1 MRGPDVTVVIPVY
14 NEEGFLGRTL
24 DALSHAGGNI
34 EVIVVD
40 GQSSDGTV
48 DVANAAG
55 ARVLSAD
62 RGRGLQ
68 LHTGARAASAPVL
81 WFLHADTIVPPEA
94 VEAILESL
102 RTPDVVGGNFRLRFD
117 GDSRGARQL
126 TVIYPKLR
134 ALGLCYGDSG
144 IFVRRS
150 VYDEVGGFQ
159 PYPIFEDVDLIRRI
173 KRRGRFVL
181 LNSCLLTSSRRFE
194 QRSFAG
200 MFAQWS
206 ALQVLYWMG
215 VSPFRLGHWYTP
227 KPTVSATTTPR
238 PAFRD

>member
-14 NEEGFLGRTL
+14 NEERFLGRTL
-24 DALSHAGGNI
+24 DALSRVGGKV
-34 EVIVVD
+34 ELIVVD

-48 DVANAAG
+48 GIASAAG
-55 ARVLSAD
+55 ARILSAD
-62 RGRGLQ
+62 RGRGSQ
-68 LHTGARAASAPVL
+68 LHAGASAASAPVL
-81 WFLHADTIVPPEA
+81 WFLHADTTVPPGA
-94 VEAILESL
+94 VDAMLESL
-102 RTPDVVGGNFRLRFD
+102 QTPRVAGGNFRLRFD

-126 TVIYPKLR
+126 TAIYPKLR

-159 PYPIFEDVDLIRRI
+159 PYPIFEDLDLVRKI
-173 KRRGRFVL
+173 KGRGRFVQ

-194 QRSFAG
+194 ARNFAG
-200 MFAQWS
+200 MFAHWS

-215 VSPFRLGHWYTP
+215 VSPFRLGRWYAP

>member
-1 MRGPDVTVVIPVY
+1 MRGPDVTVVIPGLQT
-14 NEEGFLGRTL
+14 NKGFLGRTL
-24 DALSHAGGNI
+24 DLRLSHAGGNI

-94 VEAILESL
+94 VEAIL
-102 RTPDVVGGNFRLRFD
+102 RVFGHQNVVGGNFRLRFD

-126 TVIYPKLR
+126 TVIYPELR

-173 KRRGRFVL
+173 KRRGRFV
-181 LNSCLLTSSRRFE
+181 
-194 QRSFAG
+194 
-200 MFAQWS
+200 
-206 ALQVLYWMG
+206 
-215 VSPFRLGHWYTP
+215 
-227 KPTVSATTTPR
+227 
-238 PAFRD
+238 